1 MTFWVRAFMENL
13 EEQVELQII
22 KSGSISIVAQAQQM
36 KLPYSLL
43 KSVKQLKNNVKRLF
57 LFTYKVKIG
66 YRFI

>member
-1 MTFWVRAFMENL
+1 MENL

-43 KSVKQLKNNVKRLF
+43 KSVK
-57 LFTYKVKIG
+57 Y
-66 YRFI
+66 